1 MKVHVTYLGDP
12 SSGDGPQVIT
22 AWGLSF
28 AKGEA
33 VPLSI
38 ETPAG
43 ETMLRK
49 MRGNPHFKVVDADGQ
64 GAAIVEATKP
74 PKRAKAS
81 KPVTDDAE
89 NTD

>member
-12 SSGDGPQVIT
+12 NSGDGPQVIT

-33 VPLSI
+33 VPVSV
-38 ETPAG
+38 ETAAG

-49 MRGNPHFKVVDADGQ
+49 MRGNSHFRVVDAG
-64 GAAIVEATKP
+64 GSEPFPTESSK
-74 PKRAKAS
+74 PKRAKAP
-81 KPVTDDAE
+81 KPVVDDAE
-89 NTD
+89 NAD